1 MRLEQRLRIEPDGT
15 IVVVSGK
22 VELGQGIR
30 TAFARLVADALC
42 VPIALV
48 RVELGDTATA
58 PWDMGTFGSLSI
70 RTDGALLAKA
80 AAFARQCLVERAAQR
95 WGLSIEK
102 LVTADG
108 FVHAP
113 DGRRASYSE
122 LVAGTPL
129 VGDITESVVHPPHD
143 ALETPTEDLRAIV
156 TGAARFIADLRL
168 PGMLYGR
175 VLHPRVQGARLVALD
190 DRAARAIEGV
200 VAIHRDGDFVGAIA
214 QRPAQARAAV
224 GALVAEWS
232 AGAVPPAAERRLVLR
247 DDASL
252 PGALASAAVTV
263 EATYELPHV
272 ANAPLGPSAAIADVR
287 ADGAVVHAAT
297 QRPFGVR
304 DEVARLL
311 GVAPPQV
318 RVIAERAAGSFG
330 RNNSADVAIEA
341 ARLSRAVGHPVQV
354 EWSRADELVAAPN
367 RPTTTA
373 RVQAGVDASGRIVAW
388 ASDIL
393 TNPHVY
399 FGDLVHLP
407 DEIIAMTCARNAMPP
422 YRLPA
427 AHVEVRIVPAAI
439 RTAAL
444 RSLAASSNV
453 FAIESAIDELAART
467 GTDPLELR
475 LRNLDD
481 RRLVRV
487 LERVAERSDWARR
500 PRGHGLGLGLA
511 CAIYNDTYIAEV
523 AEVAVTDGT
532 VHVRRA
538 WCALDC
544 GTVIDPDGARNQIEG
559 GIVHATSWALIEELR
574 HDGGRVLARNWEDY
588 PIARFHDAPSSIDVV
603 FTDDGTTAPTGVGEP
618 GAVPFGAAIA
628 NAVAAC
634 GARVWVQPLTPARV
648 RAGALG
654 S

>member
-22 VELGQGIR
+22 VEFGQGIR
-30 TAFARLVADALC
+30 TAFARLVADGLG
-42 VPIALV
+42 VSIARV

-58 PWDMGTFGSLSI
+58 PWDMGTFGSLSM

-80 AAFARQCLVERAAQR
+80 AVFARQCLIERAAQR
-95 WGLSIEK
+95 WGLPQGG
-102 LVTADG
+102 LVTTGG
-108 FVHAP
+108 FVQAP
-113 DGRRASYSE
+113 DGRRASYGE

-129 VGDITESVVHPPHD
+129 VGDIPDSAVRQPRD
-143 ALETPTEDLRAIV
+143 LEPVTDDRRAIV

-168 PGMLYGR
+168 PGMLFGR
-175 VLHPRVQGARLVALD
+175 VLHPQIQGARLVSLD
-190 DRAARAIEGV
+190 DRTARAIDGV
-200 VAIHRDGDFVGAIA
+200 VAVHRDGDFVGAIA
-214 QRPAQARAAV
+214 ERPAQARVAV

-232 AGAVPPAAERRLVLR
+232 AGDAPAAAERRLVLR

-252 PGALASAAVTV
+252 SAALAGAAVTF

-287 ADGAVVHAAT
+287 ADGALVHAAT
-297 QRPFGVR
+297 QRPFGAR
-304 DEVARLL
+304 DEVAKLL
-311 GVAPPQV
+311 GIAPPRV

-330 RNNSADVAIEA
+330 RNNSADVAVEA
-341 ARLSRAVGHPVQV
+341 ARLSRAVGRPVLV
-354 EWSRADELVAAPN
+354 EWSRADELAAAPN

-373 RVQAGVDASGRIVAW
+373 RVRAGADASGRIVAW
-388 ASDIL
+388 ASDIV

-399 FGDLVHLP
+399 FGDLAHLP
-407 DEIIAMTCARNAMPP
+407 DEIVAITCSRNAMPP

-427 AHVEVRIVPAAI
+427 AHVAVRIVPAAI

-444 RSLAASSNV
+444 RSLSSASNV

-467 GTDPLELR
+467 GIDPLELR
-475 LRNLDD
+475 LRNVDD

-511 CAIYNDTYIAEV
+511 CAIYNDTYVAEV
-523 AEVAVTDGT
+523 AEVEVADGT
-532 VHVRRA
+532 VRVRRA
-538 WCALDC
+538 WCAVDC
-544 GTVIDPDGARNQIEG
+544 GTVVDPDGARNQIEG
-559 GIVHATSWALIEELR
+559 GIVHATSWALVEALR
-574 HDGGRVLARNWEDY
+574 HDGGRVLATSWEDY

-603 FTDDGTTAPTGVGEP
+603 FTDDGRTAPTGVGEP

-634 GARVWVQPLTPARV
+634 GARVRTQPITPARV
-648 RAGALG
+648 RAA
-654 S
+654 SV